1 MATLWRRPETRSKLL
16 DNVKRMNADL
26 GFRKKQRDAVV
37 RMWADPVLRNR
48 LSKVRRELAIKN
60 RTLHSARMKR
70 TLSRPGF
77 LEAQAKRSRLAMI
90 KNWANPEWRAK
101 VSLASKIRM
110 RKPENRKR
118 AAMVVIETNR
128 KMYLNS
134 PTSLERKLYSALDAH
149 HIKYIPQHVIEKAR
163 TTVDAFLVD
172 YGLAVYS
179 DGEYWHRI
187 EKGRRRDSRVNRRL
201 SALGIPRCRIKEDN
215 FEGGFA
221 RLLRRISK

>member
-1 MATLWRRPETRSKLL
+1 M
-16 DNVKRMNADL
+16 
-26 GFRKKQRDAVV
+26 
-37 RMWADPVLRNR
+37 RMWTDPVLRKK
-48 LSKVRRELAIKN
+48 LSKVRREFAI
-60 RTLHSARMKR
+60 RDSALHSALMKR
-70 TLSRPGF
+70 LHSRPGF
-77 LEAQAKRSRLAMI
+77 LEAQAKRSKIAMT

-101 VSLASKIRM
+101 VSLATKIRM
-110 RKPENRKR
+110 RKPANRKR

-187 EKGRRRDSRVNRRL
+187 EKGRKRDLRVNRRL
-201 SALGIPRCRIKEDN
+201 SALGIPRCRIKEDD
-215 FEGGFA
+215 FESGFA